1 MRSHSRQVFAL
12 LGCLLV
18 LVLVSSFAVSAEQIT
33 LKYMIWDPG
42 IKDTE
47 INEVIKPFEAANPNI
62 KIDFE
67 AIPWEAYWQK
77 VQTLSAA
84 GTPPDVFNM
93 SVAYAWDFA
102 NKGLIKNL
110 QPMLDME
117 FDMTDYFSDVID
129 ILRYNG
135 DVYSF
140 PFAWVCSVLYYNKDM
155 FDAAGLAYPDETWDW
170 DDLLDAAKML
180 TVDKNNDGRIDQWGF
195 LSDYGH
201 EILDSVIKANGGRV
215 LSSDFSTCEL
225 DSPEAIEATQSLVD
239 MIHKD
244 KVSPSPALMQ
254 GAPDPFLTG
263 RVAMRIGGSFLID
276 TYRTIKGFDWDIAM
290 VPVNS
295 RTGIRSIYGGPDSVV
310 IGSNTK
316 YPKEA
321 WEFVKFIIGKN
332 RTVESF
338 MGGKVPIYKP
348 LAYSEA
354 WLEKGKKPDN
364 KRVILDSA
372 PYVEGADFSS
382 KWAEWRLT
390 VMNNEL
396 QPAFLGEK
404 PLDACMKSAADA
416 INKVLAVD

>member
-1 MRSHSRQVFAL
+1 MRNHDRLLSAL
-12 LGCLLV
+12 LGSLIV
-18 LVLVSSFAVSAEQIT
+18 LVLMSFTASAEQVT
-33 LKYMIWDPG
+33 LKYMIWDPS

-62 KIDFE
+62 KIEFE

-117 FDMTDYFSDVID
+117 FEMDDYFGDVVD

-135 DVYSF
+135 DAYCF

-155 FDAAGLAYPDETWDW
+155 FDAAGLDYPDETWNW
-170 DDLLDAAKML
+170 NDLLDAAKVL
-180 TVDKNNDGRIDQWGF
+180 TVDTNKDGRPDQWGF
-195 LSDYGH
+195 LSDYNH
-201 EILDSVIKANGGRV
+201 EVLDSLIKSNGGQV

-225 DSPEAIEATQSLVD
+225 NSPEAIEATQFLVD
-239 MIHKD
+239 MINKHE
-244 KVSPSPALMQ
+244 VSPSPALLLQ

-263 RVAMRIGGSFLID
+263 RVAMRVAGSYFID
-276 TYRTIKGFDWDIAM
+276 TYRTIKAFDWDITM
-290 VPVNS
+290 VPQNS
-295 RTGIRSIYGGPDSVV
+295 KTGIRSIYGGPDSVV
-310 IGSNTK
+310 IGSKTK

-348 LAYSEA
+348 LAYSDG
-354 WLEKGKKPDN
+354 WLEIGKKPEN
-364 KRVILDSA
+364 KRAILDSA
-372 PYVEGADFSS
+372 QHVQGADFSS
-382 KWAEWRLT
+382 QWAEWRMT

-404 PLDACMKSAADA
+404 PVDACIKSATEA
-416 INKVLAVD
+416 INKVLATH